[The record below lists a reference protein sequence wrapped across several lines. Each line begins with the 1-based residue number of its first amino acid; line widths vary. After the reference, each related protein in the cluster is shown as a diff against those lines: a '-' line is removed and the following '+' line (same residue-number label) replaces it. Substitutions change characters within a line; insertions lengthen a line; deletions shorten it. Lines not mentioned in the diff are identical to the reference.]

1 MSSFLKVSVE
11 KNYII
16 RYFFSTKTLLVL
28 SIYTYMSTGIVCSNV
43 LEEFSKTFEA
53 VIDAANSISFDL
65 WCPFAITQFPI
76 YYQKQNGVAGGNQSD
91 DFLHFPNKENW
102 QLNTSA

>member
-1 MSSFLKVSVE
+1 
-11 KNYII
+11 
-16 RYFFSTKTLLVL
+16 
-28 SIYTYMSTGIVCSNV
+28 MSTVIVIVCSTIHV

-102 QLNTSA
+102 QLKIVVSEIEYAVFFVGVYKSARPSAT

>member
-1 MSSFLKVSVE
+1 MLECSQTLYRYLCF
-11 KNYII
+11 KNETM
-16 RYFFSTKTLLVL
+16 FSCVV
-28 SIYTYMSTGIVCSNV
+28 YTYMSTVIVIVCSTIHV

>member
-1 MSSFLKVSVE
+1 M
-11 KNYII
+11 
-16 RYFFSTKTLLVL
+16 FSCVV
-28 SIYTYMSTGIVCSNV
+28 YTYMSTVTVIV